1 MDTTSLNPIEDKPT
15 LKPEQLSA
23 LKQHITTAARQMAEN
38 PDQTD
43 PELGSV
49 IFMGNTHDAYPRDL
63 ITDPILKSDEIHAWM
78 LIRLGVTDQYQ
89 ITRIPRQSS
98 LQNQLK
104 LSRPVVSRILQVL
117 RALRWI
123 TLCTGGSHDHFQGTV
138 YAQHDIPLS
147 LAETLELDPGY
158 IDFLEEEV
166 KGDALKRANTIKLH
180 VLKHAN
186 YQLMTDME
194 VLKPKTGL
202 DSFETRFNSRHNP
215 DPLKTHLACPPEVVE
230 PHNTTNTY
238 INENIPKAVQD
249 ILSQNKAEN
258 DHVNNIYMVKNS
270 FSGRFSDKPSK
281 NTELTENNGEI
292 NKFNSLDHVNNIDMV
307 TLSSSCCSS
316 SLIKKTTTTKNTGP
330 KLRIADCFSQS
341 HKTIRYAT
349 DLARSLPDDEQQFAL
364 DFVEDRVKAGK
375 AGATSLVSNPIGML
389 MKIVDSIKAGTFQPT
404 SYGFRP
410 SESVKQNTLKDTG
423 SQLKEIEAQIRHLDM
438 MIEKETVEQLK
449 QNLLTQRAE
458 AKASLDALRSPGG
471 EV

>member
-23 LKQHITTAARQMAEN
+23 LKQHITIAARQMAEN
-38 PDQTD
+38 PDQAD

-117 RALRWI
+117 RSLRWI
-123 TLCTGGSHDHFQGTV
+123 TLCSGGSHDHFQGTV

-202 DSFETRFNSRHNP
+202 DSFETRFNSRHDP

-238 INENIPKAVQD
+238 VNENIPKPVQD

-270 FSGRFSDKPSK
+270 FSGRFSYKPCK
-281 NTELTENNGEI
+281 NIELNENNEGI

-316 SLIKKTTTTKNTGP
+316 SLIKKTTTTKNTEP
-330 KLRIADCFSQS
+330 KLRIAECFSQS
-341 HKTIRYAT
+341 HKTVRYAT

-389 MKIVDSIKAGTFQPT
+389 VKIVDSIKAGTFQPT

-410 SESVKQNTLKDTG
+410 GESVKQNTLKDTG

-449 QNLLTQRAE
+449 QNLLAQRTQ
-458 AKASLDALRSPGG
+458 AKSNLDELRSQGG